1 METFTSIRGVSAVE
15 DEMIKM
21 LSGDLLSALNN
32 PKIFQRGEGPHREN
46 LKRFLLTWTCD
57 LPHHDSQ
64 RFWNAF
70 LTSTFTWTI
79 DVIPLFFIWE
89 AAYEA
94 TRPRASSDLLT
105 AETLVN
111 LAEFVERGMRNQY
124 PLLKGGAQALILRLV
139 MKTTTPK
146 VFQENSGSVLK
157 FLAAFHRQNSV
168 LVYGTDLWNAAS
180 RWASGCKFA
189 PSEAD
194 DSMETVMTNSLAAVI
209 KTEDICDYVATTVR
223 DIASSAN
230 RPYDVAARV
239 KMLELEFVL
248 EIIDGPRRRK
258 GREGFLFYGS
268 DDLSTGKSEKLLEA
282 EAGEQFLTSVI
293 ERVRWIPEFSDLP
306 ENERLLNLALRCKH
320 KSGAVESLVQRS
332 VDRIVNGG
340 GGSSSGGTDMFAMT
354 VIGKAC
360 DHPAY
365 KSLILEDSRIKGLVM
380 DRRLP
385 DEKWARLAT
394 PSVET
399 SCILNEADRRLR
411 VVHLGQNIGEQWCIV
426 RQIYP
431 HLGLNEKMLTK
442 EHLLEEAMKSASS
455 GGADGIEAM
464 LECMALAFDD
474 NDADHDNEDESFL
487 QNVSALLNECR
498 ASVFDFRKN
507 DKFFPLLSAFVK
519 LAFCDWMLGRTDC
532 PITEGHFSFL
542 MEQAELVPGIAAT
555 LAERLSGFASHT
567 NRPISPLLFKAAITF
582 LLFGSLH
589 KKEHKL
595 TEDANQCVLKYGP
608 DMPVNSFEGSDHIV
622 EAVVR
627 AHGLKIVLSLC
638 GRKGLASDLLAAAR
652 QADSMLPS
660 NRRQY
665 ENSTNHLVRHRLWQT
680 LLVLTE
686 FCIEDDASELLDL
699 ALGMLVEKCVQ
710 PSVRHLSEWIAI
722 KVVSKNRGLFE
733 LLLSSYENAQRDR
746 LGSVPSYL
754 FILTQI
760 FLQSG
765 ESGDLEAGMGMVAP
779 WCMAQTFAIRTA
791 AQVSFR
797 KLYEMATDRTAVREK
812 FSAVYDCVEECT
824 RQGDPDK
831 NQAKLDE
838 MPFLTTLDPIK
849 NFSVRDIFSHYS
861 RIMGL
866 IPSEWENFVAF
877 ERVLSE
883 NELIDSLGMR
893 HEDRPDLASV
903 VKHRGSNPSSIWLD
917 MAEGVQGGDEDG
929 VIQKKVMPWMEM
941 MEAEEDAV
949 AAEGRRCAFPHL
961 TLVASLVDRLPNLG
975 GLCRTCEIFGCR
987 YVIGSRRFT
996 AESDF
1001 QNTSVTAE
1009 KWVPIEEVPARQVGA
1024 FLEERRR
1031 EGYAIVGVEQTSESV
1046 ALQEFEFPRKTVLL
1060 LGNERSGIPVELIG
1074 LVDHCVEIPQRGL
1087 IRSFNV
1093 HVTGAL
1099 VLWEYVKQH
1108 TPPGGK

>member
-1 METFTSIRGVSAVE
+1 MR
-15 DEMIKM
+15 
-21 LSGDLLSALNN
+21 ALNN
-32 PKIFQRGEGPHREN
+32 PKIFQKGEGPHREN
-46 LKRFLLTWTCD
+46 LKRFLLAWTRD
-57 LPHHDSQ
+57 LPHEEAQ
-64 RFWNAF
+64 KFWNAF
-70 LTSTFTWTI
+70 LTSTFTRTI

-94 TRPRASSDLLT
+94 TRPRASGDLLT
-105 AETLVN
+105 AETLVR

-124 PLLKGGAQALILRLV
+124 PLLKGGAQALALRLV
-139 MKTTTPK
+139 MKTTTAD
-146 VFQENSGSVLK
+146 VFQDSSGSVLK

-168 LVYGTDLWNAAS
+168 LVHGTDMWNAAS
-180 RWASGCKFA
+180 HWTSGCNFA

-194 DSMETVMTNSLAAVI
+194 NSMETVKTNALAAVI
-209 KTEDICDYVATTVR
+209 KTEDIGDYVATAVR

-230 RPYDVAARV
+230 RPYDVTARV

-268 DDLSTGKSEKLLEA
+268 DDLSTGESEKLEA
-282 EAGEQFLTSVI
+282 EISQQFLTSVM
-293 ERVRWIPEFSDLP
+293 ERVRCVPEISDLP
-306 ENERLLNLALRCKH
+306 ENERLLNLALRCKR

-332 VDRIVNGG
+332 ADRIVNRGG
-340 GGSSSGGTDMFAMT
+340 GSSGGTDGANLFAMT
-354 VIGKAC
+354 VIAKASG
-360 DHPAY
+360 HSTY
-365 KSLILEDSRIKGLVM
+365 KRLILEDSRIQGLAM
-380 DRRLP
+380 EGHLP
-385 DEKWARLAT
+385 DEKRVRLET
-394 PSVET
+394 PSAET
-399 SCILNEADRRLR
+399 AGILNEADRRLR
-411 VVHLGQNIGEQWCIV
+411 VVHLAQNIGEQWCIL

-431 HLGLNEKMLTK
+431 HLGPNQKMLAK
-442 EHLLEEAMKSASS
+442 EHLLEEAIKSASS

-464 LECMALAFDD
+464 QECLARVFDD
-474 NDADHDNEDESFL
+474 NDTDPAVNCSVGESFPIGD
-487 QNVSALLNECR
+487 VSDLLNQCR

-519 LAFCDWMLGRTDC
+519 LAFCDWMLGRIDC
-532 PITEGHFSFL
+532 PITEGNFSFL

-555 LAERLSGFASHT
+555 LAERLSGFAAET
-567 NRPISPLLFKAAITF
+567 NHLRSPLLFKAAITF

-595 TEDANQCVLKYGP
+595 IEDANRCVLDYGP
-608 DMPVNSFEGSDHIV
+608 GLPVNSVEGSDHLV

-627 AHGLKIVLSLC
+627 AHGLKILLVAA
-638 GRKGLASDLLAAAR
+638 RKGGVGDLLAAAR
-652 QADSMLPS
+652 HADSMLPS

-665 ENSTNHLVRHRLWQT
+665 ENSTGHLSRHRLCQT

-686 FCIEDDASELLDL
+686 FCDEGGASQLLDL
-699 ALGMLVEKCVQ
+699 ALGTLVEKCVQ
-710 PSVRHLSEWIAI
+710 PSVRHLSEWIVI
-722 KVVSKNRGLFE
+722 KVVCKNRGSWEHLV
-733 LLLSSYENAQRDR
+733 SSYENAKRDR
-746 LGSVPSYL
+746 LGSIPSYL

-760 FLQSG
+760 LLQSG
-765 ESGDLEAGMGMVAP
+765 KTDDLEVGMGMVAP

-797 KLYEMATDRTAVREK
+797 KLYEMARDRSDLREK
-812 FSAVYDCVEECT
+812 FSAVDDCVAECT
-824 RQGDPDK
+824 RQGDPNK

-861 RIMGL
+861 RIMGM

-883 NELIDSLGMR
+883 NELIDSLGGR
-893 HEDRPDLASV
+893 HEDIPDLAAV
-903 VKHRGSNPSSIWLD
+903 IKHRGSKPSSVWLD

-929 VIQKKVMPWMEM
+929 AIQKKVMPWMEM

-975 GLCRTCEIFGCR
+975 GLCRTCEIFGVGR
-987 YVIGSRRFT
+987 YVIGSRRFVD
-996 AESDF
+996 ESDF

-1009 KWVPIEEVPARQVGA
+1009 KWVPIEEVPARLVGA
-1024 FLEERRR
+1024 FVEEKRR

-1060 LGNERSGIPVELIG
+1060 LGNERAGIPVELIG

-1108 TPPGGK
+1108 TPSGEM